1 MSLYFDSLIEKPA
14 IIIDIGHAY
23 TKYGFSGEHA
33 PHSIIPTKLNQGTIS
48 TNFKKLISIY
58 DYKDLLESNVLP
70 SLKEKKEEEHLREM
84 LIEFIYRIYYKILNA
99 NSRER
104 KVVVVESILT
114 SVQFRNILAEVLFKN
129 FQAVSVL
136 FIPSHLASIYT
147 LGITTGLVLDCGYV
161 DCQIMPIAEGVA
173 LSGLC
178 DFVNLGAKRLHREI
192 ENLILKFSSVSIG
205 ANKIPFSQLKTQPK
219 LTEEVLEDIKIRC
232 CFVTSFERSRAYN
245 KEIQEKKLEYGAS
258 DGLSFKFAPELEYN
272 LDNNVLLHVPGFV
285 REMAFECLFVDQ
297 IDSNQTL
304 PNLIL
309 NTILNCPIDYKKSL
323 AENVILIGG
332 TCMLTGFKSRL
343 VNEINYLLSGEYSDK
358 LKIKKLM
365 YHVTP
370 SKENYTAWL
379 GASIFGTLDI
389 LDSKSILSLKYKE
402 MDKLP
407 DWFQISPKREMHN
420 I

>member
-1 MSLYFDSLIEKPA
+1 MNYFDSLIEKPA
-14 IIIDIGHAY
+14 IVIDIGHAY
-23 TKYGFSGEHA
+23 TKYGFSGEQA

-48 TNFKKLISIY
+48 TSFNKLISIY
-58 DYKDLLESNVLP
+58 DYKDLVESNVSP
-70 SLKEKKEEEHLREM
+70 STKETKEEEYLREM

-114 SVQFRNILAEVLFKN
+114 STQFRNTLADVLFKN

-147 LGITTGLVLDCGYV
+147 LGITTGLVLDCGYA
-161 DCQIMPIAEGVA
+161 DCQIMPIAEGVT

-192 ENLILKFSSVSIG
+192 EDLIRKHSFVSIAG
-205 ANKIPFSQLKTQPK
+205 NKIPFSQSKTQLK
-219 LTEEVLEDIKIRC
+219 LTEEILEDIKIRC

-245 KEIQEKKLEYGAS
+245 KEIQEKKLEYGTT
-258 DGLSFKFAPELEYN
+258 DGLAFKFAPELDYN
-272 LDNNVLLHVPGFV
+272 LDDNVLMHIPGFV
-285 REMAFECLFVDQ
+285 REMAFECLFIDP
-297 IDSNQTL
+297 IDSEQTL

-309 NTILNCPIDYKKSL
+309 NTILKCPIDYKKNL
-323 AENVILIGG
+323 AENLVLIGG
-332 TCMLTGFKSRL
+332 GCMLTGFKSRL
-343 VNEINYLLSGEYSDK
+343 VNEINYLLNGQYSEK
-358 LKIKKLM
+358 FTIRKLM
-365 YHVTP
+365 YHVPP

-379 GASIFGTLDI
+379 GASIFGSLDI

-402 MDKLP
+402 IEKLP
-407 DWFQISPKREMHN
+407 DWFQISPKREMHH